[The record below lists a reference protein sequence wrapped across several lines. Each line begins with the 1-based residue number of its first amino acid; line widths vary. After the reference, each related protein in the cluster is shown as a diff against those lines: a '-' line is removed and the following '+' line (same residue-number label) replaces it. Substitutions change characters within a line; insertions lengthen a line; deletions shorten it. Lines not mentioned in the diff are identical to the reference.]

1 MKSTGE
7 VIGVGKNLNEALF
20 KGLISAGFKIE
31 SRKESRHGVLITV
44 TKKDRYEIVNLAKKL
59 DDLGIKI
66 WATPETAKAI
76 ASLGIE
82 VDTVNKLSEDNSIM
96 DLVESGKLD
105 YIVYTGKSD
114 KKSIA
119 DYIKLFNRANQ
130 LGIATL
136 TSLDTANALADIIAS
151 RYNQMNTELVDI
163 NCMRKEKSILKFSK
177 MQGTSDDYIFFN
189 NTENVITCPE
199 SFAIEF
205 TDRHR
210 GIGGDGIVLIE
221 KSDVADAKMRIFNRD
236 GSEGEMAGNSIR
248 CVGKYLYDNGIVVNK
263 ENITVETASG
273 IRSLELFTRNGK
285 VSSVTVDM
293 GKAYLKPA
301 EIPAEFDGDSII
313 ARKAQ
318 IGSKEYSV
326 TCVSVGNPHCVIFV
340 DNVDRVDIEKVG
352 PQIENADIFPERINT
367 EFVRVVNSRT
377 LKMRVWERGNG
388 ETLACG
394 TGACAAAVAAVLEG
408 KCAKGV
414 DITVKLRGGDLIV
427 NYTDEKI
434 TLTGDCNLV
443 FNGEIEY

>member
-1 MKSTGE
+1 
-7 VIGVGKNLNEALF
+7 
-20 KGLISAGFKIE
+20 
-31 SRKESRHGVLITV
+31 
-44 TKKDRYEIVNLAKKL
+44 
-59 DDLGIKI
+59 
-66 WATPETAKAI
+66 
-76 ASLGIE
+76 
-82 VDTVNKLSEDNSIM
+82 
-96 DLVESGKLD
+96 
-105 YIVYTGKSD
+105 
-114 KKSIA
+114 
-119 DYIKLFNRANQ
+119 
-130 LGIATL
+130 
-136 TSLDTANALADIIAS
+136 
-151 RYNQMNTELVDI
+151 
-163 NCMRKEKSILKFSK
+163 

-248 CVGKYLYDNGIVVNK
+248 CVGKYLYDNGIVNK

-408 KCAKGV
+408 KCAKGE

>member
-1 MKSTGE
+1 M
-7 VIGVGKNLNEALF
+7 
-20 KGLISAGFKIE
+20 
-31 SRKESRHGVLITV
+31 
-44 TKKDRYEIVNLAKKL
+44 NLAKKL

-66 WATPETAKAI
+66 WATPQTGKAI

-82 VDTVNKLSEDNSIM
+82 VETVNKLSEDNSIM
-96 DLVESGKLD
+96 ELVESGKLD

-119 DYIKLFNRANQ
+119 DYIRLFNRANQ

-151 RYNQMNTELVDI
+151 RYNQKNTELVDI
-163 NCMRKEKSILKFSK
+163 NNMRKEKSLLRFSK

-189 NTENVITCPE
+189 NMKNTITCPE

-205 TDRHR
+205 TDRHKS
-210 GIGGDGIVLIE
+210 IGGDGIVLIE
-221 KSDVADAKMRIFNRD
+221 SSDIADAKMRIFNRD

-248 CVGKYLYDNGIVVNK
+248 CVGKYLYDNGIVSK
-263 ENITVETASG
+263 ENIAVETASG
-273 IRSLELFTRNGK
+273 IRKLELFTRNGK

-293 GKAYLKPA
+293 GRAYLRPS
-301 EIPAEFDGDSII
+301 EIPAVFDGENII
-313 ARKAQ
+313 AQNAQ
-318 IGSKEYSV
+318 IGGKEYSV
-326 TCVSVGNPHCVIFV
+326 TCVSVGNPHCVVFV
-340 DNVDRVDIEKVG
+340 DNVDKVEIEKIG
-352 PQIENADIFPERINT
+352 PQFENADPFPERINT

-408 KCAKGV
+408 KCDKGK